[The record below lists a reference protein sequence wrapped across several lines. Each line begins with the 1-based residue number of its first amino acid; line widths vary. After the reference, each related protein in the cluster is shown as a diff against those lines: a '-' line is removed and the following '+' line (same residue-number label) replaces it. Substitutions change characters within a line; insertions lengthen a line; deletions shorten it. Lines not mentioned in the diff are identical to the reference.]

1 MQARRWVATDF
12 GGPEVL
18 DLVTVDLPEPDPG
31 EVTIAVRAA
40 GMNPADYKG
49 FGRGDRASLPRP
61 VGSEVAGVLAA
72 LGPDTGIA
80 SGGGAVGDEV
90 LAFRIA
96 GGYAS
101 AVTVRAADAF
111 AKPAA
116 LDFPAAANLLLAGAT
131 AADTLQAVKVGAG
144 ETILVHG
151 ASGAVGVS
159 ILQQARLLGA
169 RAVGTASERNFDM
182 VRRFGG
188 EPVVYGD
195 GSPTG
200 CGRAPGGFAAALDTV
215 GTDEAVDVS
224 LELVA
229 DRQRIVTI
237 AASARAQRDGFQAIG
252 GMASASAPSVTRRGP
267 GSLPWP
273 PTVASSSRWPR
284 RSPSTRLRRH
294 SRCCRAVTRAASSR
308 SCPEAEPPRRGRAP
322 PTRPE
327 ASSARP
333 DRRRAWRRAPA
344 RGPRRPPRAS

>member
-1 MQARRWVATDF
+1 VQARRWVATDL

-18 DLVTVDLPEPDPG
+18 DLVTVELPEPGPG
-31 EVTIAVRAA
+31 EVTIEVRAA

-49 FGRGDRASLPRP
+49 FARGDRASLPRP

-101 AVTVRAADAF
+101 AVTVPAADVF
-111 AKPAA
+111 AKPAG

-131 AADTLQAVKVGAG
+131 AADTLQTVKVGAG
-144 ETILVHG
+144 EAILVHG

-159 ILQQARLLGA
+159 VLQQARHLGA
-169 RAVGTASERNFDM
+169 RAIGTASERNFDT

-188 EPVVYGD
+188 VPVAYG
-195 GSPTG
+195 
-200 CGRAPGGFAAALDTV
+200 PGLADRVRAAAPDGVAAAIDTV

-229 DRQRIVTI
+229 DRDRIVTI
-237 AASARAQRDGFQAIG
+237 AAFGRAGEAGIRSVG
-252 GMASASAPSVTRRGP
+252 GGNPASLAF
-267 GSLPWP
+267 
-273 PTVASSSRWPR
+273 
-284 RSPSTRLRRH
+284 
-294 SRCCRAVTRAASSR
+294 RAA
-308 SCPEAEPPRRGRAP
+308 
-322 PTRPE
+322 
-327 ASSARP
+327 ARP
-333 DRRRAWRRAPA
+333 RLIELAGAGDLVVPVAATFPLGEA
-344 RGPRRPPRAS
+344 RQALLLLMTGHPGGKLALVPER